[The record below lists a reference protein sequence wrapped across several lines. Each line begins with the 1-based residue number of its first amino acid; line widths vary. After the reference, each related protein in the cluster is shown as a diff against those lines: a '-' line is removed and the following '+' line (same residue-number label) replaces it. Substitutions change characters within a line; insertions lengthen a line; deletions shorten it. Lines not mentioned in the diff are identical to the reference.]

1 MLDGVDIPLPLWRE
15 ICRHPEIG
23 GALSKLVP
31 HLRQELPLKAVLV
44 RRFDLNRR
52 QLETV
57 AEEARDPR
65 FLPQHA
71 HNDYSEAQ
79 LETVLAFCRQGL
91 VLTGQPHENALLNS
105 LVPAGFRGDI
115 ILGPL
120 NDEDGPQ
127 GVLVL
132 VADERFSEVHA
143 RKAQGLLEPFRLAL
157 ENDRRF
163 HELARLREAVEAD
176 NRALRSRLERQDIV
190 ETIVGGDSGLREVT
204 ERIAQVAATDVP
216 VLVLGETG
224 TGKEVVARAIHARS
238 ERAKGPIVCVN
249 CGAIPPGLVDSE
261 LFGHERGS
269 FTGASG
275 TRKGWFERADGGT
288 LFLDEIGELPL
299 DAQVRLLRVLQ
310 ERMFERVGGTRSI
323 HVDVRV
329 VAATHRNLEDMVQAG
344 TFRED
349 LWYRLMVFPVAL
361 PPLRERLNDIPA
373 LAAHFAWRAGKRLGG
388 APLVPSETDV
398 ELLIQ
403 YEWPGNVRELAAVIE
418 RAAILGGGKKLNVA
432 AALGVRTVNR
442 PSAPPPASVP
452 SSGGGFGLSVQGH
465 ALGAGGLAAA
475 SHGHALVSG
484 GASGG
489 GGFGS
494 APGGFANT
502 PLSLHVPSHS
512 ASHGNGFGASLGAV
526 SAHGGLPVAPPSA
539 HSNEPFYTLD
549 QAMAKHIERALEQT
563 QGRIEGKGGAAEL
576 LDINPH
582 TLRSRMKKLGVE
594 WNRFRGG
601 RA

>member
-1 MLDGVDIPLPLWRE
+1 MTDGVDIPLQLWRE

-23 GALSKLVP
+23 SALSKLVP
-31 HLRQELPLKAVLV
+31 YLRSELPLKAVIV
-44 RRFDLNRR
+44 RRFELSRR

-57 AEEARDPR
+57 GEEARDER
-65 FLPQHA
+65 DLSQHP
-71 HNDYSEAQ
+71 HTDYNDVQ
-79 LETVLAFCRQGL
+79 LESVLAWCREGL
-91 VLTGQPHENALLNS
+91 VLHGAPHENPLLS
-105 LVPAGFRGDI
+105 AVVPKGLRGDV
-115 ILGPL
+115 LAGPL
-120 NDEDGPQ
+120 VDEEGAQ

-132 VADERFSEVHA
+132 IADDVFSDAHERKV
-143 RKAQGLLEPFRLAL
+143 QGLLEPFRLAL

-190 ETIVGGDSGLREVT
+190 ETIVGGDNGLREVI
-204 ERIAQVAATDVP
+204 ERISQVAATDVP

-224 TGKEVVARAIHARS
+224 TGKEVVARSIHARS
-238 ERAKGPIVCVN
+238 QRTKGPIVCVN

-310 ERMFERVGGTRSI
+310 ERMFERVGGTRPI

-349 LWYRLMVFPVAL
+349 LWYRLGVFPVFL
-361 PPLRERLNDIPA
+361 PPLRERPNDIPA

-388 APLVPSETDV
+388 TPLVPSATDV
-398 ELLIQ
+398 ELLIG
-403 YEWPGNVRELAAVIE
+403 YEWPGNVRELASVIE

-432 AALGVRTVNR
+432 AALGVRTNAPR
-442 PSAPPPASVP
+442 PSAPPPPAPVP
-452 SSGGGFGLSVQGH
+452 I
-465 ALGAGGLAAA
+465 
-475 SHGHALVSG
+475 
-484 GASGG
+484 
-489 GGFGS
+489 
-494 APGGFANT
+494 
-502 PLSLHVPSHS
+502 
-512 ASHGNGFGASLGAV
+512 
-526 SAHGGLPVAPPSA
+526 APPSNGA
-539 HSNEPFYTLD
+539 SDRESAQPSGVFHTLD
-549 QAMAKHIERALEQT
+549 QAMAKHIERALERT
-563 QGRIEGKGGAAEL
+563 GGRIEGKGGAAEL

-594 WNRFRGG
+594 WNRFRGVA

>member
-1 MLDGVDIPLPLWRE
+1 MLDGVDIPLQLWRE
-15 ICRHPEIG
+15 ICRYPEIG
-23 GALSKLVP
+23 SAVAKLAPALRSD
-31 HLRQELPLKAVLV
+31 LPLQALLV
-44 RRFDLNRR
+44 RRFDLSRHR
-52 QLETV
+52 LETV
-57 AEEARDPR
+57 AEEALDERA
-65 FLPQHA
+65 LPQHA
-71 HNDYSEAQ
+71 YTDYNEVQIES
-79 LETVLAFCRQGL
+79 VLAWCREGR
-91 VLTGQPHENALLNS
+91 VLRGTPHDSPLLAA
-105 LVPAGFRGDI
+105 LVPQGVRAEVI
-115 ILGPL
+115 VGPL
-120 NDEDGPQ
+120 VDEDGPQ

-132 VADERFSEVHA
+132 IADTPFDASHE

-176 NRALRSRLERQDIV
+176 NRALRSRLEREDIA

-204 ERIAQVAATDVP
+204 QRIAQVADTDVP

-224 TGKEVVARAIHARS
+224 TGKEVVARSLHARS
-238 ERAKGPIVCVN
+238 QRSKGPIVCVN

-329 VAATHRNLEDMVQAG
+329 VAATHRNLEDMVTAG

-349 LWYRLMVFPVAL
+349 LWYRLSVFPVFL
-361 PPLRERLNDIPA
+361 PPLRERPNDIPA

-388 APLVPSETDV
+388 TPLVPTDADV
-398 ELLIQ
+398 ELLIG
-403 YEWPGNVRELAAVIE
+403 YDWPGNVRELATVIE
-418 RAAILGGGKKLNVA
+418 RAAILGGGKKLNMA
-432 AALGVRTVNR
+432 AALGVRTTSPR
-442 PSAPPPASVP
+442 PSSPPPA
-452 SSGGGFGLSVQGH
+452 
-465 ALGAGGLAAA
+465 ATAAA
-475 SHGHALVSG
+475 VVPAQ
-484 GASGG
+484 AS
-489 GGFGS
+489 
-494 APGGFANT
+494 NLT
-502 PLSLHVPSHS
+502 
-512 ASHGNGFGASLGAV
+512 V
-526 SAHGGLPVAPPSA
+526 SAANA
-539 HSNEPFYTLD
+539 TFDTLD
-549 QAMAKHIERALEQT
+549 EAMARHIERALERT
-563 QGRIEGKGGAAEL
+563 GGRIEGKGGAADL

-594 WNRFRGG
+594 WNRFRG
-601 RA
+601 AQA

>member
-1 MLDGVDIPLPLWRE
+1 MRYPGAIIGPQQREIAGPVASMIDGVDIPLQLWRE

-23 GALSKLVP
+23 SALAKLTP
-31 HLRQELPLKAVLV
+31 HLRTELPLSAVLV
-44 RRFDLNRR
+44 RRLDVNRR

-57 AEEARDPR
+57 GEERVAGYLLSPHVHSE
-65 FLPQHA
+65 L
-71 HNDYSEAQ
+71 SEAQ
-79 LETVLAFCRQGL
+79 LDVVLAWCREGR
-91 VLTGQPHENALLNS
+91 VLHGRAHETPLLAALL
-105 LVPAGFRGDI
+105 PRGVREDVI
-115 ILGPL
+115 VGPL
-120 NDEDGPQ
+120 VDEEGPQ
-127 GVLVL
+127 GVFVL
-132 VADERFSEVHA
+132 VATDCFGELHEH
-143 RKAQGLLEPFRLAL
+143 KAQGLLEPFRLAL

-204 ERIAQVAATDVP
+204 ERIEQVALTDVP

-238 ERAKGPIVCVN
+238 QRAKGPIVCVN

-288 LFLDEIGELPL
+288 LFLDEVGELPL
-299 DAQVRLLRVLQ
+299 EAQVRLLRVLQ
-310 ERMFERVGGTRSI
+310 EHVFERVGGTRAI

-349 LWYRLMVFPVAL
+349 LWYRMSVFPIFL
-361 PPLRERLNDIPA
+361 PPLRERQSDIPA

-388 APLVPSETDV
+388 TPLVPSDSDV
-398 ELLIQ
+398 ELLLQ
-403 YEWPGNVRELAAVIE
+403 YDWPGNVRELVTVIE
-418 RAAILGGGKKLNVA
+418 RAAILGGGKKLNMG
-432 AALGVRTVNR
+432 AALGVRATNVSR
-442 PSAPPPASVP
+442 PSSVP
-452 SSGGGFGLSVQGH
+452 PSV
-465 ALGAGGLAAA
+465 LVAAY
-475 SHGHALVSG
+475 
-484 GASGG
+484 
-489 GGFGS
+489 S
-494 APGGFANT
+494 AP
-502 PLSLHVPSHS
+502 SPS
-512 ASHGNGFGASLGAV
+512 
-526 SAHGGLPVAPPSA
+526 PSRSPRDA
-539 HSNEPFYTLD
+539 EFPTLD
-549 QAMAKHIERALEQT
+549 QAMARHIERALETT

-582 TLRSRMKKLGVE
+582 TLRSRMKKLGVN
-594 WNRFRGG
+594 WGRFRA